1 MAIGD
6 WFLARSEAF
15 RLLMGKIRDHKQDT
29 IEAFQKVK
37 LKHKKIETVL
47 IDHDKEIKALHKSIN
62 ELEEIMNATRELPA
76 EGIIRI
82 KKKKQ
87 NL

>member
-37 LKHKKIETVL
+37 SKHKKMELVL
-47 IDHDKEIKALHKSIN
+47 MDHDKEIKTLHKKIN
-62 ELEEIMNATRELPA
+62 ELEGVMSAIREVPS
-76 EGIIRI
+76 EIRI
-82 KKKKQ
+82 KKKKI
-87 NL
+87 

>member
-37 LKHKKIETVL
+37 SKHKKMESVL
-47 IDHDKEIKALHKSIN
+47 IDHDKEIKNLHKRVN
-62 ELEEIMNATRELPA
+62 ELEEIMAATREVSA
-76 EGIIRI
+76 EIRI
-82 KKKKQ
+82 KKKK
-87 NL
+87 